1 MSKSF
6 AVIGIGRFGTSV
18 ALTLSLMGH
27 EVLAVD
33 TSAAAIDSIADRV
46 THAIVADATD
56 ERVLRRIGIAE
67 FDAVVISVAADIRAS
82 ILTAMLSKELGAK
95 RVVAKAADDLHA
107 KLLIKA
113 GADQVVQ
120 PERDSG
126 VRLARSI
133 AVDSVLDYF
142 ALTDDVSINELR
154 LPYSWAGKSLVQLGI
169 RTRYGVS
176 VIAIKRGE
184 KMIVAIDPNSALEQG
199 DVLVLLGSNHELE
212 KLASNRLIRK

>member
-56 ERVLRRIGIAE
+56 ERVLRRIGRAE

-212 KLASNRLIRK
+212 KLASID

>member
-113 GADQVVQ
+113 GSDQVVQ

-212 KLASNRLIRK
+212 KLASID

>member
-113 GADQVVQ
+113 GADQVIQ

-212 KLASNRLIRK
+212 KLASID

>member
-169 RTRYGVS
+169 RTRYGAS

-212 KLASNRLIRK
+212 KLASID

>member
-212 KLASNRLIRK
+212 KLASID

>member
-33 TSAAAIDSIADRV
+33 TSAAAIDSVADRV

-212 KLASNRLIRK
+212 KLASID

>member
-33 TSAAAIDSIADRV
+33 TSEAAIDSIADRV

-212 KLASNRLIRK
+212 KLASID

>member
-95 RVVAKAADDLHA
+95 RVVAKAADDLPA

-212 KLASNRLIRK
+212 KLASID

>member
-133 AVDSVLDYF
+133 AVNSVLDYF

-212 KLASNRLIRK
+212 KLASID

>member
-126 VRLARSI
+126 VHLARSI

-212 KLASNRLIRK
+212 KLASID

>member
-126 VRLARSI
+126 VSLARSI

-212 KLASNRLIRK
+212 KLASID

>member
-95 RVVAKAADDLHA
+95 RVVAKVADDLHA

-212 KLASNRLIRK
+212 KLASID

>member
-6 AVIGIGRFGTSV
+6 AVIGTASFGTSV

-212 KLASNRLIRK
+212 KLASID

>member
-107 KLLIKA
+107 NLLIKA

-154 LPYSWAGKSLVQLGI
+154 LPDSGAGKSLVQLGI

-212 KLASNRLIRK
+212 KLASID

>member
-27 EVLAVD
+27 EVLAVE

-212 KLASNRLIRK
+212 KLASID

>member
-95 RVVAKAADDLHA
+95 RIVAKAADDLHA

-212 KLASNRLIRK
+212 KLASID

>member
-6 AVIGIGRFGTSV
+6 AVIGIGSFGTSV

-212 KLASNRLIRK
+212 KLASID

>member
-199 DVLVLLGSNHELE
+199 DVLVLLGSNHELD
-212 KLASNRLIRK
+212 KLASID

>member
-27 EVLAVD
+27 EVLAAD

-212 KLASNRLIRK
+212 KLASID

>member
-113 GADQVVQ
+113 GANQVVQ

-212 KLASNRLIRK
+212 KLASID

>member
-212 KLASNRLIRK
+212 KLATID

>member
-184 KMIVAIDPNSALEQG
+184 KLIVAIDPNSALEQG

-212 KLASNRLIRK
+212 KLASID

>member
-95 RVVAKAADDLHA
+95 CVVAKAADDLHA

-212 KLASNRLIRK
+212 KLASID

>member
-126 VRLARSI
+126 VRLLYA
-133 AVDSVLDYF
+133 
-142 ALTDDVSINELR
+142 
-154 LPYSWAGKSLVQLGI
+154 
-169 RTRYGVS
+169 
-176 VIAIKRGE
+176 
-184 KMIVAIDPNSALEQG
+184 
-199 DVLVLLGSNHELE
+199 HE
-212 KLASNRLIRK
+212 R

>member
-212 KLASNRLIRK
+212 KLSSID

>member
-18 ALTLSLMGH
+18 AITLSLMGH

-212 KLASNRLIRK
+212 KLASID

>member
-33 TSAAAIDSIADRV
+33 TSAAAIDSISDRV

-212 KLASNRLIRK
+212 KLASID

>member
-18 ALTLSLMGH
+18 ALTLSLMGR

-212 KLASNRLIRK
+212 KLASID

>member
-6 AVIGIGRFGTSV
+6 AIIGIGRFGTSV

-212 KLASNRLIRK
+212 KLASID

>member
-6 AVIGIGRFGTSV
+6 AVVGLGRFGTSV

-212 KLASNRLIRK
+212 KLASID

>member
-142 ALTDDVSINELR
+142 ALTDDVTINELR

-212 KLASNRLIRK
+212 KLASID

>member
-6 AVIGIGRFGTSV
+6 AFIGFCRFGTSV
-18 ALTLSLMGH
+18 ALTLCSMCQ

-33 TSAAAIDSIADRV
+33 TGAAAIDSIADRV

-212 KLASNRLIRK
+212 KLASID

>member
-113 GADQVVQ
+113 GADQVVH

-212 KLASNRLIRK
+212 KLASID

>member
-184 KMIVAIDPNSALEQG
+184 KMIVALDPNSALEQG

-212 KLASNRLIRK
+212 KLASID

>member
-184 KMIVAIDPNSALEQG
+184 KMIVAITQPLSKAMCLCC
-199 DVLVLLGSNHELE
+199 
-212 KLASNRLIRK
+212 LAATTSLKSSLQ

>member
-126 VRLARSI
+126 VRLARSL

-176 VIAIKRGE
+176 VIAIKRGD

-212 KLASNRLIRK
+212 KLASID